1 MTIVDDELDEGT
13 PGELIPD
20 LGGAVPTSAIA
31 ACEECSSTFVG
42 PARYI
47 QRAAHMKSVHG
58 HFTPVGKHGTPK
70 KTAAKKVP
78 AKKTPAPRAS
88 STPAATNNPARRAP
102 RRKPANELIEQ
113 LAGWIGD
120 NLADYQI
127 DVPVGRVLTL
137 EAPMLGA
144 GLDEAVAGTVVDRW
158 IVQPA
163 INAEERFDKIGAP
176 LGLLLGVA
184 ICERRPEMYPVM
196 LPGLSWCVE
205 EMLEDL
211 VDAYVEK
218 AKRKKKKVDAAKKLA
233 TLDPMFA
240 TIFGTSPDADPV
252 RAVLDAI
259 FAPEPHDNGST
270 TDGNAAAG

>member
-1 MTIVDDELDEGT
+1 MTILDELDEGT
-13 PGELIPD
+13 PGEVTPNL
-20 LGGAVPTSAIA
+20 GAVAAPSAIA
-31 ACEECSSTFVG
+31 ACLECSSTFTG
-42 PARYI
+42 PTRFI
-47 QRAAHMKSVHG
+47 QRAAHMKTAHG
-58 HFTPVGKHGTPK
+58 HFTAAGETTK
-70 KTAAKKVP
+70 KKATAAKKAP
-78 AKKTPAPRAS
+78 AKKAAAPRAS
-88 STPAATNNPARRAP
+88 SAPAATNNPATRAP

-120 NLADYQI
+120 NLADYRI

-137 EAPMLGA
+137 EAPMLGE
-144 GLDEAVAGTVVDRW
+144 GLDEAVAGTMIDRYV
-158 IVQPA
+158 VQPA
-163 INAEERFDKIGAP
+163 VNAEERFDKIGAP

-240 TIFGTSPDADPV
+240 TIFGMSPDADPV
-252 RAVLDAI
+252 KAVLDAI
-259 FAPEPHDNGST
+259 FAPLPDEPPADGNST
-270 TDGNAAAG
+270 TG